1 MKDISGNGSPE
12 LAVLLRTPNGQG
24 VVQVR
29 DSFNGGWVTQMQ
41 FVGKDWEVQSIT
53 SLDFNNDGRDEIAVF
68 AITDD
73 GSSAGVQIRN
83 AASKAQVNW
92 VSFPVD

>member
-1 MKDISGNGSPE
+1 MSLHG
-12 LAVLLRTPNGQG
+12 VLSG

-29 DSFNGGWVTQMQ
+29 DAFNGGWVTQMQ

-68 AITDD
+68 ATSDD
-73 GSSAGVQIRN
+73 GRSAGVQIRN
-83 AASKAQVNW
+83 AESKAQVNW
-92 VSFPVD
+92 VGFPVD